1 MKLFNFINQPN
12 SDVFKAKS
20 VVKVEQLTSF
30 DMIYVYHLLSVG
42 TKLNLEFTEERL
54 TGDIVYI
61 VKFNSFVLGFI
72 TLTGLSK
79 LLFSGEIE
87 LEATIFNLA
96 KEKYLPLKS
105 LELSVSK
112 KSLKMVS

>member
-1 MKLFNFINQPN
+1 MKLFNFINQPIP
-12 SDVFKAKS
+12 DVFIGKS

-42 TKLNLEFTEERL
+42 TKLKLEFTEERL
-54 TGDIVYI
+54 TGDLVYK

-79 LLFSGEIE
+79 LMFDGERE
-87 LEATIFNLA
+87 LDAIIFNLA

>member
-1 MKLFNFINQPN
+1 MKLFNFN
-12 SDVFKAKS
+12 SQANVMQAKS
-20 VVKVEQLTSF
+20 IVKVDQLTSF

-42 TKLNLEFTEERL
+42 TKLNLQFEEEKL
-54 TGDIVYI
+54 SGDLVYK
-61 VKFNSFVLGFI
+61 VMFNSFILGFI

-79 LLFSGEIE
+79 MMFEKEKE